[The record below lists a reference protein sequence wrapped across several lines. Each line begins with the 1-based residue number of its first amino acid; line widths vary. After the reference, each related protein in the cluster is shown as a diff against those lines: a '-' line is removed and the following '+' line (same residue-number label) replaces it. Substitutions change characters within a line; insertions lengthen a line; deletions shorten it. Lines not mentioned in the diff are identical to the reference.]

1 MVPPYTNTAGM
12 FMRAMAISAPGMFLS
27 HPPTANTPSTH
38 WALHTVSIESAIT
51 SRETREYFMPS
62 VPMEMPSL
70 TVIVPKVC
78 GMPPAARTA
87 ASARS
92 ARSLSLAL
100 QGVIVLCAFAMP
112 MMGFVKS

>member
-27 HPPTANTPSTH
+27 HPPTASTPSTH
-38 WALHTVSIESAIT
+38 CALHTVSIESAIT
-51 SRETREYFMPS
+51 SRETREYFIPS

-70 TVIVPKVC
+70 TVIVPKVW

-112 MMGFVKS
+112 MIGFVKS